1 MWLIFGGTESKGN
14 LLQFDKDKKE
24 TKNSKDFEK
33 KIPKKRDKF
42 RVL

>member
-1 MWLIFGGTESKGN
+1 MGALNQRGIYSKI
-14 LLQFDKDKKE
+14 DKDKKE

-42 RVL
+42 KVL